1 MTITMQYLLV
11 CLVLI
16 GVAACSNDKINAAGA
31 IAYAEHEGQTY
42 LLLADHTGLVSYR
55 GYGAFG
61 GSLDSGETLEEGALR
76 EFHEE
81 TACHFLGNIQ
91 AVSKQYVRNGNY
103 VSFVVRIGFIPSEQ
117 LKQNSQNTLCE
128 GDVFNERTGWVWV
141 AQDALLEQLKTGD
154 TYQDETMDLAL
165 WDKSMAIIK
174 LAKKEG
180 LLP

>member
-1 MTITMQYLLV
+1 MKYLLV
-11 CLVLI
+11 CLALI

-61 GSLDSGETLEEGALR
+61 GSLESGETLEEGALR

-91 AVSKQYVRNGNY
+91 AVSKHYVRNGNY
-103 VSFVVRIGFIPSEQ
+103 VSFVVRIPFMPSEQ
-117 LKQNSQNTLCE
+117 LNRDLQNSLCE

-141 AQDALLEQLKTGD
+141 AQDALLEQLTTGD
-154 TYQDETMDLAL
+154 TYQDEAVDLSL
-165 WDKSMAIIK
+165 WDKSTVIIK
-174 LAKKEG
+174 LAKQQG

>member
-1 MTITMQYLLV
+1 MKITMQYSLV
-11 CLVLI
+11 CLLMMS
-16 GVAACSNDKINAAGA
+16 VASCSNHKINAAGVV
-31 IAYAEHEGQTY
+31 AYSEHQGQYY
-42 LLLADHTGLVSYR
+42 LLLADHTGLASFR

-165 WDKSMAIIK
+165 WDKSTAIIK